1 MDLICSLHLQ
11 SILSISVFHSG
22 GDVVHSYGRLI
33 PHEFPIT
40 DLQQISGPDGIGRIN
55 CTVSRGTA
63 RFYRPVRIPV
73 ANQDTLAMK
82 RATLVVN
89 TNVANIRNRERY
101 CKNAKTNYFYIFLS
115 SNSKCNTANTLDT
128 EHDLLHWYSKQHV
141 RHLCNCVSTHTA
153 LTLYSNMSQVGMVML
168 Y

>member
-1 MDLICSLHLQ
+1 MDLISSLHLQ
-11 SILSISVFHSG
+11 SIPSLSLFHSG
-22 GDVVHSYGRLI
+22 RDVVHSYGRLI

-55 CTVSRGTA
+55 CTVSSGTA
-63 RFYRPVRIPV
+63 RFYSPVRIPV
-73 ANQDTLAMK
+73 TNEAMK

-89 TNVANIRNRERY
+89 TNANVFNRERY

-115 SNSKCNTANTLDT
+115 SNSKCNTASTLDT
-128 EHDLLHWYSKQHV
+128 VHDLLSWYCKQHIKTFMQ
-141 RHLCNCVSTHTA
+141 LCVYTLYTA
-153 LTLYSNMSQVGMVML
+153 LTLYSNVSQVRMVML